1 MHKLDLIDKKILDI
15 LQDNARDSA
24 SNIAEIIGM
33 SIPSVTE
40 RIRKLQELGVIKGFR
55 AVIDSKKLGYD
66 VAAII
71 TIISESS
78 ENYSV
83 LIKHISDNHEILKCF
98 STTGNGSHI
107 LIINTQNSSS
117 LEKLLRT
124 IQSWPGVMRT
134 ETQIILTSYKDDG
147 KIKIP

>member
-1 MHKLDLIDKKILDI
+1 MYKLDSIDKKILDI

-33 SIPSVTE
+33 SIPSVTD
-40 RIRKLQELGVIKGFR
+40 RIRKLQEFGIIKGFK

-66 VAAII
+66 VGAII

-78 ENYSV
+78 ANYSV

-98 STTGNGSHI
+98 STTGNGSHV

-124 IQSWPGVMRT
+124 IQGWPGVMRT
-134 ETQIILTSYKDDG
+134 ETQIILTSYKDDE